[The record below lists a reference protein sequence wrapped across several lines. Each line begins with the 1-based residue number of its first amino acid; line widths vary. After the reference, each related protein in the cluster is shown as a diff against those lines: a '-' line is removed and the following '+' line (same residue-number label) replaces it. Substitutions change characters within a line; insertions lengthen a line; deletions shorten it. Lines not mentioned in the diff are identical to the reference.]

1 MERVGKVGKFLLFP
15 QDGKVR
21 VTSPFGMRSGKMHR
35 GVDLASDN
43 IGTDWN
49 LVAADSTVTRVSYE
63 AGGAGHWLEAKVD
76 FPVNGKVA
84 YIRYYH
90 LREPARLYDRA
101 NKPPVRVGDKLKQGE
116 KLGIEGNTGASYG
129 SHLHFELRLG
139 GNASIN
145 AVDPVPFLL
154 IPKSLP
160 IDGGA
165 DTRAAFKVVR
175 YVEDFKEDDDMVLR
189 LGDKGRE
196 VVAVQ
201 SGLLSLGY
209 SLGGFGATGNYLELT
224 VEAVKKFQADNGLSV
239 DGQAGPETIS
249 KLIVKLSEVLNAP
262 NVKLTTA
269 KSLGK
274 QIAEL

>member
-1 MERVGKVGKFLLFP
+1 MGRFLLFP

-76 FPVNGKVA
+76 FPIGGKVA

-90 LREPARLYDRA
+90 LREPARFYDRS
-101 NKPPVRVGDKLKQGE
+101 NKPPVRVGDKMKQGE
-116 KLGIEGNTGASYG
+116 KLGIEGNTGASAG

-139 GNASIN
+139 GDLPTD
-145 AVDPVPFLL
+145 AVDPVPHLW
-154 IPKSLP
+154 IPKALP
-160 IDGGA
+160 IDAGQL
-165 DTRAAFKVVR
+165 TQTQFKR
-175 YVEDFKEDDDMVLR
+175 IKYVEDFKEDDDMILR
-189 LGDKGRE
+189 FGDKGKP

-201 SGLLSLGY
+201 TGLLALGY

-224 VEAVKKFQADNGLSV
+224 VEAVKHFQTVNGLSV
-239 DGQAGPETIS
+239 DGQADPDTNS
-249 KLIVKLSEVLNAP
+249 MLLVKLSEALSAP
-262 NVKLTTA
+262 NVKLAKAKDLATQITA
-269 KSLGK
+269 L
-274 QIAEL
+274 